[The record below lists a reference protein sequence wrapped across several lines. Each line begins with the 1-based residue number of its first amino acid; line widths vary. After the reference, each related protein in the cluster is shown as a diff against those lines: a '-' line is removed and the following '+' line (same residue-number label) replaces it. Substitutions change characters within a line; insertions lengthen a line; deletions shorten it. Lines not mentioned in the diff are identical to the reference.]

1 MASST
6 PSSRIDEFAAI
17 IRTLPEKRLYEKQ
30 DLCTEQ
36 FKIYADSEIEVF
48 YAPFDAVAESA
59 KVAIVGITPGFQQ
72 MEIGFRFARSFLLE
86 GHSGTEACVEAKRQ
100 ASFAGQMRKNLVD
113 MLDEIGLPG
122 AHGLSSSGELFGSEA
137 NQLHTTSA
145 LRYPVFVQGENYT
158 GHKPSPS
165 KHPRLRQ
172 FVSETLGPELAA
184 VPNALIVPLGKAVE
198 ECLDILVRSRVLG
211 RERCVYG
218 FPHPSPGNGHRR
230 RLFAE
235 NRNQLQDKIRMW
247 FSGRARATGSQ

>member
-145 LRYPVFVQGENYT
+145 LRYPVFVQGENFYRSQT
-158 GHKPSPS
+158 VTEQTSAFEAVRERNAWPGVGRGAKCADCSTRES
-165 KHPRLRQ
+165 RRRVPRY
-172 FVSETLGPELAA
+172 SCSLA
-184 VPNALIVPLGKAVE
+184 
-198 ECLDILVRSRVLG
+198 RSR
-211 RERCVYG
+211 
-218 FPHPSPGNGHRR
+218 PGAV
-230 RLFAE
+230 RLWLSAS
-235 NRNQLQDKIRMW
+235 LP
-247 FSGRARATGSQ
+247 G